1 MSVRTVEGRVAGAE
15 QIDVGHPGQEDE
27 FTTFLLAHDS
37 G

>member
-27 FTTFLLAHDS
+27 FAIFLLAHNS